1 MSTVAIDLHMHSV
14 LSPCG
19 DMGMTPNNIVGMAL
33 LKEVD
38 YIALTDHN
46 TAKNLPALLKWQRAR
61 ACACCRASR

>member
-19 DMGMTPNNIVGMAL
+19 DLGMTPNNIVGMAL

-46 TAKNLPALLKWQRAR
+46 TAKNLPALF
-61 ACACCRASR
+61 